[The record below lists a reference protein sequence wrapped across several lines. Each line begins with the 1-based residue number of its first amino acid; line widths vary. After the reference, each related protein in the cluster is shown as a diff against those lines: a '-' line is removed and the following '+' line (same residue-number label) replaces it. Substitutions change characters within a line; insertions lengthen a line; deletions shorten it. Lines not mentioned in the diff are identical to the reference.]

1 MRFAEF
7 ALEEGLPRW
16 NHKQA
21 TVRGN
26 LQTRTTI
33 EVPTSAKV
41 RASVPD
47 DDPPN
52 NARSPTDD
60 PANDGRSLVPVEECQ
75 RRDQG
80 GKVFGREEHS
90 CPY

>member
-1 MRFAEF
+1 MWFAEF

-16 NHKQA
+16 NHNQA

-33 EVPTSAKV
+33 EVPTSGKV

-47 DDPPN
+47 DDPPD
-52 NARSPTDD
+52 NAWSPTDD
-60 PANDGRSLVPVEECQ
+60 PVNDGRSLVPVKECQ
-75 RRDQG
+75 GRDQG
-80 GKVFGREEHS
+80 GRV
-90 CPY
+90 